1 MTQLRS
7 IEQVHFSDAFRSRK
21 SSNSPFASLPAG
33 SAHESVSLAVSSCTI
48 STEILPPNES
58 VAMRATAAF
67 RSRKLPFQAAAGDN
81 AKSRNLWRAS
91 LLNVMCLPVF
101 LAYRSS
107 SN

>member
-1 MTQLRS
+1 
-7 IEQVHFSDAFRSRK
+7 
-21 SSNSPFASLPAG
+21 
-33 SAHESVSLAVSSCTI
+33 
-48 STEILPPNES
+48 